1 MSVVGYGHSAETCT
15 LASVAGLAL
24 LQDPALV
31 VPEPYLQHV
40 GLGLLPQAAAAGQ
53 AFPWEVPDGCL
64 LLLEP
69 AHHLAFAFQ
78 KVASAAVVA

>member
-1 MSVVGYGHSAETCT
+1 MVGYGHSAETCM

-24 LQDPALV
+24 LQDHALV

-40 GLGLLPQAAAAGQ
+40 GLDLPPQAAAAGQ
-53 AFPWEVPDGCL
+53 ALPWEVPDGCL
-64 LLLEP
+64 LPLEP